1 MTNEQIKEL
10 NNEALLDILVEAYI
24 TKQEYQYRAD
34 YIKWTQEL
42 ENEVVNEYWNL
53 YHEAL
58 RRMEEN

>member
-1 MTNEQIKEL
+1 MTNEQINEL
-10 NNEALLDILVEAYI
+10 NNEALLDEIVEAYI
-24 TKQEYQYRAD
+24 TKQDYQDRVD

>member
-10 NNEALLDILVEAYI
+10 NNEALLDLLVEAYI
-24 TKQEYQYRAD
+24 TKQDYQYHVD